1 MVAESESL
9 TPRTVCL
16 LLWTLLP
23 CLAIWVGMQIMQSAV
38 WSFALYHGLCL
49 LPAIIW
55 GRALWRQ
62 TLVWPSFKQL
72 AIIFLVSV
80 IFCGMAVL
88 LYEILGKKML
98 SNDDVLALLKRIGYA
113 KTLFIPI
120 SIYTVVVNP
129 VVEELFWRG
138 VVYNELDK
146 LNAPFRSFGLVW
158 SSLTYA
164 AFHYTI
170 FRLVLFP
177 VYAEIGTIMLAF
189 YGAILALVYRQTKSI
204 ITISLIHGLF
214 TDLAA
219 IVLVIDLLRN
229 YPGIL

>member
-1 MVAESESL
+1 
-9 TPRTVCL
+9 
-16 LLWTLLP
+16 
-23 CLAIWVGMQIMQSAV
+23 
-38 WSFALYHGLCL
+38 
-49 LPAIIW
+49 
-55 GRALWRQ
+55 
-62 TLVWPSFKQL
+62 
-72 AIIFLVSV
+72 
-80 IFCGMAVL
+80 MAVL